1 MSQPPH
7 CDPIIADYRALIEAS
22 GDGVFHL
29 DEGGRWLALSA
40 AWGERL
46 GGAHATCL
54 GKPAWRLVEAS
65 DRAEALRAW
74 RALRDGETPIR
85 SLELNC
91 RAASGGVCRMRVHAR
106 ALRGQRG
113 EWRGVLGRLSEI
125 STAQVAGGPPGPP
138 VAPPEQSYDTKSDF
152 LALMSHELRTP
163 LNAVIGLSESL
174 LEEGAPFESTR
185 TTRYLG
191 IMHQSGRQLLA
202 KINAMIDLGR
212 MDAGRIKPTFALLDV
227 GAFCASVVEVVQRD
241 FQVKAVSLALVRPEL
256 PVQVPADEKLLRQLL
271 QNLLSNAL
279 KFTPQHGT
287 VSVLVS
293 SRPEGGAAISVED
306 SGVGMAEGKR
316 AQIFRPFTQG
326 DGSLSRQIGGTGLGL
341 TLVARIARL
350 HGATVAVRSQPGR
363 GSTFTL
369 ELRAEPGL
377 ATPTQ

>member
-1 MSQPPH
+1 
-7 CDPIIADYRALIEAS
+7 
-22 GDGVFHL
+22 
-29 DEGGRWLALSA
+29 
-40 AWGERL
+40 
-46 GGAHATCL
+46 
-54 GKPAWRLVEAS
+54 
-65 DRAEALRAW
+65 
-74 RALRDGETPIR
+74 
-85 SLELNC
+85 
-91 RAASGGVCRMRVHAR
+91 
-106 ALRGQRG
+106 
-113 EWRGVLGRLSEI
+113 
-125 STAQVAGGPPGPP
+125 
-138 VAPPEQSYDTKSDF
+138 
-152 LALMSHELRTP
+152 MSHELRTP

-191 IMHQSGRQLLA
+191 IIHQSGRQLLA

-212 MDAGRIKPTFALLDV
+212 MDAGRIKPIFALLDLGV
-227 GAFCASVVEVVQRD
+227 FCASVVEVVQRD

-271 QNLLSNAL
+271 QNLLNNAL

-306 SGVGMAEGKR
+306 SGVGMAEGKL

-341 TLVARIARL
+341 ALVARIARL
-350 HGATVAVRSQPGR
+350 HGATVSVRSQPGR

-369 ELRAEPGL
+369 ELRSKPVL
-377 ATPTQ
+377 AAPLP